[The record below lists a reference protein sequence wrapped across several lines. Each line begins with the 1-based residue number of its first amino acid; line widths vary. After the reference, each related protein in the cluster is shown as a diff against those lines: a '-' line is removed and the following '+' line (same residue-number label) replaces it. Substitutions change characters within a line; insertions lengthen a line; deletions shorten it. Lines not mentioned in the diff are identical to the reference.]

1 MGIMDAVKKGFGVAA
16 KGMGLVL
23 VLFIFNLVANLAA
36 MPFAVAP
43 GTTPSPQATTG
54 ALVFTAL
61 FILLSVFFQGA
72 TLGMVRDVL
81 KEGKLKLAAFANY
94 GLKYYLRLLLLGL
107 LIIAIVAIVALV
119 AGLIIAATTPLNNA
133 IVSTIAAI
141 VAIVIGIGALLWFFV
156 PLMLAPYALVC
167 EDIGAVEAI
176 KKSLKIGKN
185 PFSRVFMLILLII
198 VLILISL
205 GASLVIGFLVGLI
218 SAVVPVNVGQIIM
231 SVATSAIN
239 GYFGVVITAAFMA
252 YYFVISGAGKGTEKV
267 F

>member
-1 MGIMDAVKKGFGVAA
+1 MGIMDSVKKGFGVAA

-23 VLFIFNLVANLAA
+23 ILFVFNLVANLAA
-36 MPFAVAP
+36 MPFAAAP
-43 GTTPSPQATTG
+43 GATPTPQATTG
-54 ALVFTAL
+54 ALLFTVL

-72 TLGMVRDVL
+72 SLGLVRDGL
-81 KEGKLKLAAFANY
+81 KEGKMNLGSFAGY

-107 LIIAIVAIVALV
+107 LIIVVVAIVALV
-119 AGLIIAATTPLNNA
+119 AGLIIAATTPLNNPV
-133 IVSTIAAI
+133 VSTIAAVI
-141 VAIVIGIGALLWFFV
+141 AVVIGVGALLWFFV

-167 EDIGAVEAI
+167 EDIGAVDAM

-185 PFSRVFMLILLII
+185 PFSRVFMLILLIV
-198 VLILISL
+198 VLVLISL

-218 SAVVPVNVGQIIM
+218 TAVVPTQAGQVLM
-231 SVATSAIN
+231 AVATSAIN